1 MYSKKFSERSPLRVL
16 EKSIHGGLGQG
27 NLGIVVSRAGTGKT
41 ACLVQVAIDSLIRD
55 RNVLH
60 VSLHDSV
67 DHVRTWYDEMLDEFA
82 RAIGEAE
89 FPRADRALLERS
101 RYIHTYRD
109 HSFSVEKLRQAVA
122 FLEMHAHFTPDTIIV
137 DGYDFASA
145 SEEEVASLATLA
157 AELKAEIWASALSH
171 RHEPV
176 DSPRGIPN
184 PVARFESSA
193 AVIMA
198 LEPSDGAISIR
209 ILKDH
214 DNPDVSGLT
223 LLLDKRSFLIH
234 QG

>member
-27 NLGIVVSRAGTGKT
+27 NLGVIVSRAGTGKT

-55 RNVLH
+55 RAVLH

-82 RAIGEAE
+82 RAIGETE
-89 FPRADRALLERS
+89 YPRVDRAMLERS

-109 HSFSVEKLRQAVA
+109 HSFEVGKLRSALS
-122 FLEMHAHFTPDTIIV
+122 FLEMHAHFTPDTIIL
-137 DGYDFASA
+137 DGFDFATA
-145 SEEEVASLATLA
+145 GDVEIASLAALA
-157 AELKAEIWASALSH
+157 ADSGVEIWASALSH
-171 RHEPV
+171 RHEAV
-176 DSPRGIPN
+176 DNPRGIPN
-184 PVARFESSA
+184 PVAQYEKHA
-193 AVIMA
+193 AVIMS
-198 LEPSDGAISIR
+198 LEPIDGGVSIR

-214 DNPDVSGLT
+214 ENPDVSGLH

-234 QG
+234 QV